1 LRRAASLAF
10 LAALLAATM
19 TTLAMAP
26 AAAEQTG
33 IPAFDRIFMIV
44 MENHTAAQIVDN
56 TVEAPYFN
64 QVASAY
70 GLATNSLAVAH
81 PSLPNYLALT
91 GGDTFGIT
99 DDCTDCFVSAPN
111 LVADR
116 IVPSGRTWKAYME
129 SMPST
134 CFAGDRRL
142 YAQKHNP
149 FFYYDDIRLTGQCQN
164 IVPFSS
170 LLDDLASVDS
180 TPDYVWITPNLCND
194 MHDCS
199 ISAGDAWLAG
209 TVPEILSSPAFTTR
223 RSLLLITFDEDDYA
237 GPNVVPVLVVA
248 TGVSPGFR
256 STTRYSHYSL
266 LRTVEDAWGLA
277 PLTSN
282 DAAASPLTEFFSTSS

>member
-1 LRRAASLAF
+1 
-10 LAALLAATM
+10 M

-33 IPAFDRIFMIV
+33 IPAFDHIFMIV